1 MGGSMQ
7 LKKLLVVVDEKHNR
21 HPALKRAVWLA
32 KQSSATLEILLVDYE
47 SSFDGFLSF
56 SKEKKAEKDS
66 YLANKKN
73 WLDSLVQPIKEQGI
87 TVNTTVR
94 WNKVYYK
101 EILTFADEIKPDIVF
116 KSAYSEN
123 MIKRLFITNSSWQ
136 LIRNCTYPLWLVQ
149 HSDWDNN
156 NICVALDPLHTSDK
170 PAYLDNELISI
181 SQALSKALN
190 ISADY
195 LHSYA
200 AMPKPQ
206 LFGGEQSEAYEQY
219 FKGFVKEHTEAFEGL
234 LSHYPEITKDHQF
247 LLEGFAEEVIPNFIK
262 QHNISLMIMG
272 AVARGSLDN
281 LLIGHTAERVLESI
295 ECDLLVIHP
304 KQPPKHGDTK

>member
-1 MGGSMQ
+1 MQ
-7 LKKLLVVVDEKHNR
+7 LKKILVVVDEKHNR
-21 HPALKRAVWLA
+21 QPALKRAVWLA
-32 KQSSATLEILLVDYE
+32 KQSFASLEILLVDYD
-47 SSFDGFLSF
+47 SSFDSFLSF
-56 SKEKKAEKDS
+56 SKEKKADKES
-66 YLANKKN
+66 FLANKQK
-73 WLDSLVQPIKEQGI
+73 WLDNLIQPIKEQGI
-87 TVNTTVR
+87 SINTTVR

-101 EILTFADEIKPDIVF
+101 EILNFVDEIKPDIVF

-156 NICVALDPLHTSDK
+156 SICVALDPLHTSDK

-181 SQALSKALN
+181 SQVLSKILH
-190 ISADY
+190 ISTKY

-206 LFGGEQSEAYEQY
+206 LFGGENSEAYNQY
-219 FKGFVKEHTEAFEGL
+219 LKEFIKEHTDAFEGL
-234 LSHYPEITKDHQF
+234 LSHYPEISKENQF
-247 LLEGFAEEVIPNFIK
+247 LLEGFAEEVIPNFIRR
-262 QHNISLMIMG
+262 HNISLMIMG
-272 AVARGSLDN
+272 AVARGNLDN

-304 KQPPKHGDTK
+304 NQQLNQSDTN